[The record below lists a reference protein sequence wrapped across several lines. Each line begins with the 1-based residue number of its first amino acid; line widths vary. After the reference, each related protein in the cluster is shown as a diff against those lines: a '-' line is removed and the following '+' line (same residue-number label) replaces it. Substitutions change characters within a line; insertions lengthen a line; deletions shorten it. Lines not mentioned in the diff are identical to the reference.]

1 MSNAIRSYLREQQAR
16 VAADIVTLQHRL
28 DMLTDMIADLDKA
41 AAPPPKSPSPPR
53 PRGKVVAKTLTALD
67 AAGDEGLTARELA
80 AFIEIPVGTAS
91 GRLTMMK
98 QEGMIRHDANNHKYF
113 AIHSTREDNNLGYS
127 P

>member
-16 VAADIVTLQHRL
+16 VAADIMTLQHRL
-28 DMLTDMIADLDKA
+28 DMLIDMIADLDKA
-41 AAPPPKSPSPPR
+41 TAPPPKPPK